1 MPNKYVTVDELSPT
15 RLEEV
20 HSEYIFESEEDIS
33 LDIFVALA
41 KENHWEFAV

>member
-1 MPNKYVTVDELSPT
+1 MSKYVGVEDLSPE

-20 HSEYIFESEEDIS
+20 HSEYIFESEENIS